1 MHHKFAVVDRR
12 LLINGSFNWTRN
24 AVLGNS
30 ENLVITN
37 SSSVTRLFNEEFD
50 KLWDKY
56 DPLKKTETLS
66 SQHGYNTLLSKT
78 FAFVTKAI
86 FMQHYC
92 LRFYK
97 RF

>member
-1 MHHKFAVVDRR
+1 MRQGERQFYMHHKFAVVDRR

-37 SSSVTRLFNEEFD
+37 STSVTRLFNEEFD

-66 SQHGYNTLLSKT
+66 S
-78 FAFVTKAI
+78 
-86 FMQHYC
+86 
-92 LRFYK
+92 
-97 RF
+97 